1 MGSAWPW
8 NVMTSWP
15 RALRAEVTLSRRPQ
29 WPQTPHQH
37 LRLSQVP
44 HTQGRILWAEWD
56 APRQRQGKGLQDG
69 KGPPPSS
76 PHPPLTVTC
85 WGRWGGGGGLPATQG
100 TELQGQLPP
109 LFKWPKR
116 ATTRSLEIQG
126 RSLPCSLGG
135 SAALPTLTSD
145 SRLQTARG

>member
-44 HTQGRILWAEWD
+44 HTQGLILWAEWD
-56 APRQRQGKGLQDG
+56 APRQRRGKGLQDG
-69 KGPPPSS
+69 KGPPPRS

-85 WGRWGGGGGLPATQG
+85 WGRWGGVGGCLP
-100 TELQGQLPP
+100 LRGQS
-109 LFKWPKR
+109 FKVN
-116 ATTRSLEIQG
+116 SC
-126 RSLPCSLGG
+126 PCSNGPKGQPPEAWRFKGG
-135 SAALPTLTSD
+135 ASPAVLEGAQPC
-145 SRLQTARG
+145 RP